1 MKGQNPTPNSVSNCH
16 TITYRVSRPVY
27 IGRLQTHITLLQIYM
42 GPMSAYIG
50 LLRIDTRPMSIHM
63 TPLQIRMEV
72 MWIHITRLQTDMGLL
87 SIDTALVQTRNGP
100 LQTFCGRLSICITP
114 MEVDIR
120 PLQPAHRPYF
130 PCTPVSR
137 RPRCVQRIRY
147 RRAVLVRAVLH
158 RIPLTR

>member
-1 MKGQNPTPNSVSNCH
+1 VRGPHVTQSGVSDYC
-16 TITYRVSRPVY
+16 TITYRVQPLIY
-27 IGRLQTHITLLQIYM
+27 IERLQPCITLLQIHM

-50 LLRIDTRPMSIHM
+50 LLQTDMRPLSVHM
-63 TPLQIRMEV
+63 PPLQIHMGV
-72 MWIHITRLQTDMGLL
+72 MSIHITRLQTDMGLL
-87 SIDTALVQTRNGP
+87 SIHTGLVQTRNGP
-100 LQTFCGRLSICITP
+100 LQTSCGRLSICITP

-120 PLQPAHRPYF
+120 PLQPANRPYF

-147 RRAVLVRAVLH
+147 RRAVLVRAALH